1 MKNIYIFFFLS
12 LFTVELGFGQS
23 LIGEYDISFGDY
35 DIADKA
41 TYDGFATNAG
51 DLDVALANSF
61 THEGLGIVDLALGTA
76 GDSILIRISFGSI
89 TASPNSAIDTVTYQ
103 IQNRTNK
110 KSTTMYSV
118 KYGTTYT
125 TNTDKSFSRTFKGVE
140 GETDTI
146 VIKTLGAS
154 NQLDFVNIWKGGGN
168 PSDVISDTEGDL
180 FGASGSI
187 SFSNP
192 VVEENINFNI
202 LENDYASTLQLVN
215 LEGSIVAESLSL
227 LPMSLWTY
235 LN

>member
-1 MKNIYIFFFLS
+1 
-12 LFTVELGFGQS
+12 
-23 LIGEYDISFGDY
+23 
-35 DIADKA
+35 
-41 TYDGFATNAG
+41 
-51 DLDVALANSF
+51 
-61 THEGLGIVDLALGTA
+61 
-76 GDSILIRISFGSI
+76 
-89 TASPNSAIDTVTYQ
+89 
-103 IQNRTNK
+103 
-110 KSTTMYSV
+110 MYSV

-215 LEGSIVAESLSL
+215 LEGSIVAESFISSANVTMDISELKPGIYILRDVERPES
-227 LPMSLWTY
+227 Y
-235 LN
+235 AKVIINK